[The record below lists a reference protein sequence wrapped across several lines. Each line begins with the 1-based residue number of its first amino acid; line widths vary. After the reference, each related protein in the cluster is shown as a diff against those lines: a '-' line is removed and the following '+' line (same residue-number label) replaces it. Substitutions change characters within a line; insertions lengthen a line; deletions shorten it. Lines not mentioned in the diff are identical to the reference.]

1 MFIKK
6 TIFLVLLFLSYSVFS
21 EAEKKVKPPVIETI
35 KFKDLT
41 EFDACFLI
49 YRAPISFNL
58 KDMLSDYMKFR
69 KFECT
74 KYDEI
79 HKRASIIRGSFPRI
93 QKLTKLIKRNNFLS
107 FLSYILFL
115 W

>member
-6 TIFLVLLFLSYSVFS
+6 IVLVVLFLFSIYSFVA
-21 EAEKKVKPPVIETI
+21 EEKKLLPVVKETI
-35 KFKDLT
+35 KFKELT

-58 KDMLSDYMKFR
+58 KDMLKDYMKFR
-69 KFECT
+69 EFECT

-79 HKRASIIRGSFPRI
+79 LKRASIIKGSSFP
-93 QKLTKLIKRNNFLS
+93 KNSKAYEVNKKK
-107 FLSYILFL
+107 
-115 W
+115 

>member
-6 TIFLVLLFLSYSVFS
+6 IILLVLLFLSFSVFT
-21 EAEKKVKPPVIETI
+21 EVEKIVKPPIIETI

-49 YRAPISFNL
+49 YRAPISLNM
-58 KDMLSDYMKFR
+58 KDLLSDYMKFR

-74 KYDEI
+74 EYDEI
-79 HKRASIIRGSFPRI
+79 LKRASIIRGSFP
-93 QKLTKLIKRNNFLS
+93 KNSKAYEVNKKK
-107 FLSYILFL
+107 
-115 W
+115 

>member
-6 TIFLVLLFLSYSVFS
+6 IIFFLLLFLSFPVFT

-49 YRAPISFNL
+49 YRAAISFNM
-58 KDMLSDYMKFR
+58 KDMLSDYMNFR

-79 HKRASIIRGSFPRI
+79 LKRASIIRGSFP
-93 QKLTKLIKRNNFLS
+93 KNSKAYEVNKKK
-107 FLSYILFL
+107 
-115 W
+115 

>member
-6 TIFLVLLFLSYSVFS
+6 IIFSTLFLFS
-21 EAEKKVKPPVIETI
+21 INGLSTEEKKTPPVVKETI
-35 KFKDLT
+35 KFKELT

-58 KDMLSDYMKFR
+58 KDMLKDYMKFR
-69 KFECT
+69 EFECT

-79 HKRASIIRGSFPRI
+79 LKRASVIKGSSFP
-93 QKLTKLIKRNNFLS
+93 KKSKAYEVNKKK
-107 FLSYILFL
+107 
-115 W
+115 

>member
-6 TIFLVLLFLSYSVFS
+6 IIFVTFCLFSIHGFGAV
-21 EAEKKVKPPVIETI
+21 EKKTLPVVQETV
-35 KFKDLT
+35 KFKELT

-58 KDMLSDYMKFR
+58 KDMLKDYMKFR
-69 KFECT
+69 EFECT

-79 HKRASIIRGSFPRI
+79 LKRASIIKGPSLPKNSKAYEI
-93 QKLTKLIKRNNFLS
+93 NKKN
-107 FLSYILFL
+107 
-115 W
+115 

>member
-6 TIFLVLLFLSYSVFS
+6 IVLVALFLFS
-21 EAEKKVKPPVIETI
+21 IHSFVADEKKSLPAVKETI
-35 KFKDLT
+35 KFKELT

-58 KDMLSDYMKFR
+58 KDMLKDYMKFR
-69 KFECT
+69 EFECT

-79 HKRASIIRGSFPRI
+79 LKRASIIKGSSFPKNSKAYEI
-93 QKLTKLIKRNNFLS
+93 NKKK
-107 FLSYILFL
+107 
-115 W
+115 

>member
-6 TIFLVLLFLSYSVFS
+6 IIFLALILLSIQGFAA
-21 EAEKKVKPPVIETI
+21 EEKKTLPIIKETI
-35 KFKDLT
+35 KFKELT

-58 KDMLSDYMKFR
+58 KDMLREYMKFR
-69 KFECT
+69 EFTCT

-79 HKRASIIRGSFPRI
+79 LKRATIVKGSFP
-93 QKLTKLIKRNNFLS
+93 KKSKAYELNKKKK
-107 FLSYILFL
+107 
-115 W
+115 

>member
-6 TIFLVLLFLSYSVFS
+6 IIFFTLFLFS
-21 EAEKKVKPPVIETI
+21 IHGLSTEEKKTPVVKETI
-35 KFKDLT
+35 KFKELT

-58 KDMLSDYMKFR
+58 KDMLRDYMKFR
-69 KFECT
+69 EFECA

-79 HKRASIIRGSFPRI
+79 LKRASVIKGSSFP
-93 QKLTKLIKRNNFLS
+93 KNSKAYEVNKKK
-107 FLSYILFL
+107 
-115 W
+115 

>member
-6 TIFLVLLFLSYSVFS
+6 IILLTFFLLSIQGFAT
-21 EAEKKVKPPVIETI
+21 EEKKTLPIVKETI
-35 KFKDLT
+35 KFKELT

-58 KDMLSDYMKFR
+58 KDMLKDYMKFR

-79 HKRASIIRGSFPRI
+79 LKRASIIKGSSFP
-93 QKLTKLIKRNNFLS
+93 KNSKAYEVNKKK
-107 FLSYILFL
+107 
-115 W
+115 

>member
-6 TIFLVLLFLSYSVFS
+6 IVLVTLFLFS
-21 EAEKKVKPPVIETI
+21 IDGLVADEKKTLPIIKETI
-35 KFKDLT
+35 KFKELT

-58 KDMLSDYMKFR
+58 KDMLKDYMKFR
-69 KFECT
+69 EFKCV

-79 HKRASIIRGSFPRI
+79 LKRASVIKGSSFP
-93 QKLTKLIKRNNFLS
+93 KSSKAYEVNKKK
-107 FLSYILFL
+107 
-115 W
+115 

>member
-6 TIFLVLLFLSYSVFS
+6 TIFLVFLFLSYSVFT
-21 EAEKKVKPPVIETI
+21 ETEKTVKPPVIETI

-49 YRAPISFNL
+49 YRAPISFNM

-74 KYDEI
+74 EYDEI
-79 HKRASIIRGSFPRI
+79 LKRASIIRGSFP
-93 QKLTKLIKRNNFLS
+93 KNSKAYEVNKKK
-107 FLSYILFL
+107 
-115 W
+115 